1 MSEIEQTGQEEVK
14 AQPEIELVPEE
25 VVVAETEPVVAET
38 EPVAEAAPEEVSG
51 EGEGT
56 AAGPEAEL
64 EAKTA
69 TPAREESTSL
79 VSIDEYLAAGVHIG
93 TQQKT
98 QDMMRFVYRVR
109 TDGLYVL
116 DIQSTDARVR
126 AASKLLS
133 KYDPS
138 RILVVS
144 SRQYGQHP
152 ARMFAKALG
161 TKSVLGRFI
170 PGSLTNPKI
179 EGFYEPEIVILTDPA
194 GDAQVLKEAS
204 SIGVPVVAF
213 CDTNNLTSNV
223 DLVIPTNNKG
233 RKALSLIY
241 WLIAREVANSNG
253 IPFNYEMT
261 DFETPL

>member
-1 MSEIEQTGQEEVK
+1 MEEIEQTGQEENNE
-14 AQPEIELVPEE
+14 QPLPEE
-25 VVVAETEPVVAET
+25 DVVAEVKPAPEK
-38 EPVAEAAPEEVSG
+38 EAAAKTGSVPV
-51 EGEGT
+51 
-56 AAGPEAEL
+56 EAE
-64 EAKTA
+64 EEEPSAK
-69 TPAREESTSL
+69 EGSTSL

-116 DIQSTDARVR
+116 DIQSTDERIRV
-126 AASKLLS
+126 AAKLLS
-133 KYDPS
+133 HYDPS

-152 ARMFAKALG
+152 ARMFSRSLG
-161 TKSVLGRFI
+161 TRAMLGRFI
-170 PGSLTNPKI
+170 PGLLTNPQI
-179 EGFYEPEIVILTDPA
+179 HGFFEPDVVIVTDPA

-204 SIGVPVVAF
+204 SIGVPVVAL
-213 CDTNNLTSNV
+213 CDTNNLISNV

-233 RKALSLIY
+233 RKALSLVY
-241 WLIAREVANSNG
+241 WLLAREVSRLNST
-253 IPFNYEMT
+253 PFNYELT

>member
-1 MSEIEQTGQEEVK
+1 MEEIEQTGQEETE
-14 AQPEIELVPEE
+14 AQSLPEE
-25 VVVAETEPVVAET
+25 NVVV
-38 EPVAEAAPEEVSG
+38 EAKPAPEKEV
-51 EGEGT
+51 
-56 AAGPEAEL
+56 A
-64 EAKTA
+64 AKTGSVPVQSEDEA
-69 TPAREESTSL
+69 SAKEVSTSL

-116 DIQSTDARVR
+116 DIQSTDERIRV
-126 AASKLLS
+126 ASKLLAH
-133 KYDPS
+133 YDTA

-152 ARMFAKALG
+152 ARMFSRALG
-161 TKSVLGRFI
+161 TRAMLGRFI
-170 PGSLTNPKI
+170 PGSLTNPQI
-179 EGFYEPEIVILTDPA
+179 YGFFEPDVVIVTDPA

-204 SIGVPVVAF
+204 SIGVPVVAL
-213 CDTNNLTSNV
+213 CDTNNLISGV

-233 RKALSLIY
+233 RKALSLVY
-241 WLIAREVANSNG
+241 WLIAREVSRLNG
-253 IPFNYEMT
+253 TPFNYELT

>member
-1 MSEIEQTGQEEVK
+1 
-14 AQPEIELVPEE
+14 
-25 VVVAETEPVVAET
+25 
-38 EPVAEAAPEEVSG
+38 
-51 EGEGT
+51 
-56 AAGPEAEL
+56 
-64 EAKTA
+64 
-69 TPAREESTSL
+69 

-116 DIQSTDARVR
+116 DIQSTDERIRV
-126 AASKLLS
+126 ASKLLS
-133 KYDPS
+133 HYDPA

-152 ARMFAKALG
+152 ARMFSRALS
-161 TKSVLGRFI
+161 TRAMLGRFI
-170 PGSLTNPKI
+170 PGSLTNPQI
-179 EGFYEPEIVILTDPA
+179 HGFFEPDVIIVTDPA

-204 SIGVPVVAF
+204 SIGVPVVAL

-233 RKALSLIY
+233 RKALSLVY
-241 WLIAREVANSNG
+241 WLLAREVSRLNDT
-253 IPFNYEMT
+253 PFNYELP

>member
-1 MSEIEQTGQEEVK
+1 MEEIEHTEQEETET
-14 AQPEIELVPEE
+14 QPLPEE
-25 VVVAETEPVVAET
+25 NQEV
-38 EPVAEAAPEEVSG
+38 EAKPAPEKEA
-51 EGEGT
+51 T
-56 AAGPEAEL
+56 AKAGSVPVISDDEAV
-64 EAKTA
+64 
-69 TPAREESTSL
+69 AREGSTSL

-116 DIQSTDARVR
+116 DIQSTDERIRV
-126 AASKLLS
+126 ASKLLS
-133 KYDPS
+133 HYDPS

-152 ARMFAKALG
+152 AKMFSKALG
-161 TKSVLGRFI
+161 TRAMLGRFI
-170 PGSLTNPKI
+170 PGSLTNPQI
-179 EGFYEPEIVILTDPA
+179 HGFFEPDVVIVTDPA

-204 SIGVPVVAF
+204 SIGVPIVAL
-213 CDTNNLTSNV
+213 CDTNNLISNV

-233 RKALSLIY
+233 RKALSLVY
-241 WLIAREVANSNG
+241 WLIAREVSRLNG
-253 IPFNYEMT
+253 TPFNDELT

>member
-1 MSEIEQTGQEEVK
+1 MEEIEQTGQEETEE
-14 AQPEIELVPEE
+14 QPLPEE
-25 VVVAETEPVVAET
+25 NVEAEAKPEPEKEAAAKAGSV
-38 EPVAEAAPEEVSG
+38 PVASEDEAS
-51 EGEGT
+51 
-56 AAGPEAEL
+56 
-64 EAKTA
+64 
-69 TPAREESTSL
+69 AREGSTSL

-116 DIQSTDARVR
+116 DIQSTDERIRV
-126 AASKLLS
+126 ASKLLS
-133 KYDPS
+133 HYDPS

-152 ARMFAKALG
+152 AKMFSKALG
-161 TKSVLGRFI
+161 TRAMLGRFI
-170 PGSLTNPKI
+170 PGSLTNPQI
-179 EGFYEPEIVILTDPA
+179 HGFFEPDVVIVTDPA

-204 SIGVPVVAF
+204 SIGVPIVAL
-213 CDTNNLTSNV
+213 CDTNNLISNV

-233 RKALSLIY
+233 RKALSLVY
-241 WLIAREVANSNG
+241 WLIAREVSRLNG
-253 IPFNYEMT
+253 TPFNYELT

>member
-1 MSEIEQTGQEEVK
+1 MEEIEQTGQEETE
-14 AQPEIELVPEE
+14 AQSLPEE
-25 VVVAETEPVVAET
+25 NVVVEAKPAPEK
-38 EPVAEAAPEEVSG
+38 EAA
-51 EGEGT
+51 
-56 AAGPEAEL
+56 
-64 EAKTA
+64 AKTGSVPVQSEDEA
-69 TPAREESTSL
+69 SAKEVSTSL

-116 DIQSTDARVR
+116 DIQSTDERIRV
-126 AASKLLS
+126 ASKLLAH
-133 KYDPS
+133 YDTA

-152 ARMFAKALG
+152 ARMFSRALG
-161 TKSVLGRFI
+161 TRAMLGRFI
-170 PGSLTNPKI
+170 PGSLTNPQI
-179 EGFYEPEIVILTDPA
+179 YGFFEPDVVIVTDPA

-204 SIGVPVVAF
+204 SIGVPVVAL
-213 CDTNNLTSNV
+213 CDTNNLISGV

-233 RKALSLIY
+233 RKALSLVY
-241 WLIAREVANSNG
+241 WLIAREVSRING
-253 IPFNYEMT
+253 TPFNYELT

>member
-1 MSEIEQTGQEEVK
+1 MSEIEQRGQEGAE
-14 AQPEIELVPEE
+14 AQPENEPVPEE
-25 VVVAETEPVVAET
+25 EVIAE
-38 EPVAEAAPEEVSG
+38 
-51 EGEGT
+51 
-56 AAGPEAEL
+56 AGPEAEAVPEEVSEEEL
-64 EAKTA
+64 GTETETESATSAKEES
-69 TPAREESTSL
+69 REESTSL

-116 DIQSTDARVR
+116 DIQATDARVR
-126 AASKLLS
+126 TASRLLS

-152 ARMFAKALG
+152 ARMFSKALG

-170 PGSLTNPKI
+170 PGFLTNPEA
-179 EGFYEPEIVILTDPA
+179 EGFYEPEIVILTDPS
-194 GDAQVLKEAS
+194 GDVQVLKEAS
-204 SIGVPVVAF
+204 SIGIPVIAL

-223 DLVIPTNNKG
+223 DFVIPTNNKG

-241 WLIAREVANSNG
+241 WLLAREISAING
-253 IPFNYEMT
+253 TPFNYELAE
-261 DFETPL
+261 FETPL

>member
-1 MSEIEQTGQEEVK
+1 MEEIEQTGQEETEE
-14 AQPEIELVPEE
+14 QPLPEE
-25 VVVAETEPVVAET
+25 NIE
-38 EPVAEAAPEEVSG
+38 AEAKPAPEKE
-51 EGEGT
+51 
-56 AAGPEAEL
+56 AA
-64 EAKTA
+64 AKTRSVPVESEDEA
-69 TPAREESTSL
+69 SAKEGSTSL

-116 DIQSTDARVR
+116 DIQSTDERIRV
-126 AASKLLS
+126 ASKLLS
-133 KYDPS
+133 HYDPS

-152 ARMFAKALG
+152 AKMFSRALG
-161 TKSVLGRFI
+161 TRAMLGRFI
-170 PGSLTNPKI
+170 PGSLTNPQI
-179 EGFYEPEIVILTDPA
+179 HGFFEPDVVIVTDPA

-204 SIGVPVVAF
+204 SIGVPIVAL
-213 CDTNNLTSNV
+213 CDTNNLISNV

-233 RKALSLIY
+233 RKALSLVY
-241 WLIAREVANSNG
+241 WLIAREVSRLNG
-253 IPFNYEMT
+253 TPFNYELT

>member
-1 MSEIEQTGQEEVK
+1 MEEIEQTGQEENE
-14 AQPEIELVPEE
+14 AQPVPEE
-25 VVVAETEPVVAET
+25 NITAEAKPEPEKEAAEKTGSVPETED
-38 EPVAEAAPEEVSG
+38 EAASAK
-51 EGEGT
+51 EG
-56 AAGPEAEL
+56 
-64 EAKTA
+64 
-69 TPAREESTSL
+69 STSL

-116 DIQSTDARVR
+116 DIQSTDERIR

-133 KYDPS
+133 HYDPS

-152 ARMFAKALG
+152 ARMFSRALG
-161 TKSVLGRFI
+161 TRAMLGRFI
-170 PGSLTNPKI
+170 PGLLTNPQI
-179 EGFYEPEIVILTDPA
+179 HGFFEPDVVIVTDPA

-204 SIGVPVVAF
+204 SIGVPIVAL

-233 RKALSLIY
+233 RKALSLVY
-241 WLIAREVANSNG
+241 WLLAREVARLNG
-253 IPFNYEMT
+253 IPFNYELT

>member
-1 MSEIEQTGQEEVK
+1 MEEIEKTGQEENK
-14 AQPEIELVPEE
+14 AQPVPEE
-25 VVVAETEPVVAET
+25 NVA
-38 EPVAEAAPEEVSG
+38 AEAKPAPEE
-51 EGEGT
+51 E
-56 AAGPEAEL
+56 AAAETGPVPENEDEA
-64 EAKTA
+64 TS
-69 TPAREESTSL
+69 AREEGSTSL
-79 VSIDEYLAAGVHIG
+79 VPIDEYLAAGVHIG

-116 DIQSTDARVR
+116 DIQSTDERIK

-133 KYDPS
+133 HYDPS

-144 SRQYGQHP
+144 SRQYWQHP
-152 ARMFAKALG
+152 ARMFSRALG
-161 TKSVLGRFI
+161 TKSMLGRFI
-170 PGSLTNPKI
+170 PGLLTNPQI
-179 EGFYEPEIVILTDPA
+179 HGFFEPDIVIVTDPA

-204 SIGVPVVAF
+204 SIGIPIIAL

-233 RKALSLIY
+233 RKALSLVY
-241 WLIAREVANSNG
+241 WLLAREVARLNG
-253 IPFNYEMT
+253 IPFNYSLT

>member
-1 MSEIEQTGQEEVK
+1 MEEIEQTGQEENQT
-14 AQPEIELVPEE
+14 QPLPEE
-25 VVVAETEPVVAET
+25 NIE
-38 EPVAEAAPEEVSG
+38 AEAEPAPEKEAAAKTGNAGTKDEDAS
-51 EGEGT
+51 EKEGT
-56 AAGPEAEL
+56 
-64 EAKTA
+64 
-69 TPAREESTSL
+69 TSL

-116 DIQSTDARVR
+116 DIQATDERIRV
-126 AASKLLS
+126 ASRLLS
-133 KYDPS
+133 HYDPS

-152 ARMFAKALG
+152 ARMFSRALG
-161 TKSVLGRFI
+161 TRAMLGRFI
-170 PGSLTNPKI
+170 PGSLTNPQI
-179 EGFYEPEIVILTDPA
+179 YGFFEPDVVIVTDPA

-204 SIGVPVVAF
+204 SIGVPVVAL
-213 CDTNNLTSNV
+213 CDTNNLISNV

-233 RKALSLIY
+233 RKALSLVY
-241 WLIAREVANSNG
+241 WLLAREVAKSNN

>member
-1 MSEIEQTGQEEVK
+1 MEEMEQTGQEETE
-14 AQPEIELVPEE
+14 AQSLPEE
-25 VVVAETEPVVAET
+25 NVVVEAKPAPEK
-38 EPVAEAAPEEVSG
+38 EAA
-51 EGEGT
+51 
-56 AAGPEAEL
+56 
-64 EAKTA
+64 AKTGSVPVQSEDEA
-69 TPAREESTSL
+69 SAKEVSTSL

-116 DIQSTDARVR
+116 DIQSTDERIRV
-126 AASKLLS
+126 ASKLLAH
-133 KYDPS
+133 YDTA

-152 ARMFAKALG
+152 ARMFSRALG
-161 TKSVLGRFI
+161 TRAMLGRFI
-170 PGSLTNPKI
+170 PGSLTNPQI
-179 EGFYEPEIVILTDPA
+179 YGFFEPDVVIVTDPA

-204 SIGVPVVAF
+204 SIGVPVVAL
-213 CDTNNLTSNV
+213 CDTNNLISGV

-233 RKALSLIY
+233 RKALSLVY
-241 WLIAREVANSNG
+241 WLIAREVSRLNG
-253 IPFNYEMT
+253 TPFNYELT

>member
-1 MSEIEQTGQEEVK
+1 MEEIEQTGQEETE
-14 AQPEIELVPEE
+14 AQPLPEE
-25 VVVAETEPVVAET
+25 N
-38 EPVAEAAPEEVSG
+38 AEAEVKPAPEKE
-51 EGEGT
+51 
-56 AAGPEAEL
+56 AATKAGSVPVISEDEAV
-64 EAKTA
+64 
-69 TPAREESTSL
+69 AREGSTSL

-116 DIQSTDARVR
+116 DIQSTDERIRV
-126 AASKLLS
+126 ASKLLS
-133 KYDPS
+133 HYDPS

-152 ARMFAKALG
+152 AKMFSKALG
-161 TKSVLGRFI
+161 TRAMLGRFI
-170 PGSLTNPKI
+170 PGSLTNPQI
-179 EGFYEPEIVILTDPA
+179 HGFFEPDIVIVTDPA

-204 SIGVPVVAF
+204 SIGVPIVAL
-213 CDTNNLTSNV
+213 CDTNNLISNV

-233 RKALSLIY
+233 RKALSLVY
-241 WLIAREVANSNG
+241 WLIAREVSRLNAT
-253 IPFNYEMT
+253 PFNYELT

>member
-1 MSEIEQTGQEEVK
+1 MEEIEQTGQEETEV
-14 AQPEIELVPEE
+14 QPSPEE
-25 VVVAETEPVVAET
+25 EAVTETKPAPEK
-38 EPVAEAAPEEVSG
+38 EAAAKTESVPVESG
-51 EGEGT
+51 E
-56 AAGPEAEL
+56 EAS
-64 EAKTA
+64 
-69 TPAREESTSL
+69 AREGSTSL

-116 DIQSTDARVR
+116 DIQSTDERIRV
-126 AASKLLS
+126 ASKLLS
-133 KYDPS
+133 HYDPS

-152 ARMFAKALG
+152 AKMFSKALG
-161 TKSVLGRFI
+161 TRAMLGRFI
-170 PGSLTNPKI
+170 PGSLTNPQI
-179 EGFYEPEIVILTDPA
+179 HGFFEPDVVIVTDPA

-204 SIGVPVVAF
+204 SIGVPVVAL
-213 CDTNNLTSNV
+213 CDTNNLISGV

-233 RKALSLIY
+233 RKALSLVY
-241 WLIAREVANSNG
+241 WLLAREVSRLNG
-253 IPFNYEMT
+253 TPFNYELP

>member
-1 MSEIEQTGQEEVK
+1 MEEIEKTGQEENE
-14 AQPEIELVPEE
+14 AQPVPEE
-25 VVVAETEPVVAET
+25 NIEAETEPAPEKEAEAESESVPET
-38 EPVAEAAPEEVSG
+38 EGEAASVKEEG
-51 EGEGT
+51 
-56 AAGPEAEL
+56 
-64 EAKTA
+64 
-69 TPAREESTSL
+69 STSL

-116 DIQSTDARVR
+116 DIQSTDERIK
-126 AASKLLS
+126 AAAKLLS
-133 KYDPS
+133 HYDPS

-152 ARMFAKALG
+152 ARMFSRALG
-161 TKSVLGRFI
+161 TKAMLGRFI
-170 PGSLTNPKI
+170 PGSLTNPQI
-179 EGFYEPEIVILTDPA
+179 HGFFEPDIVIVTDPA
-194 GDAQVLKEAS
+194 GDAQVVKEAS
-204 SIGVPVVAF
+204 SIGVPIVAL

-233 RKALSLIY
+233 RKALSLVY
-241 WLIAREVANSNG
+241 WLLAREVARLNN
-253 IPFNYEMT
+253 IPFNYSLD

>member
-1 MSEIEQTGQEEVK
+1 MEEIEQTGQEETGE
-14 AQPEIELVPEE
+14 QPLPEE
-25 VVVAETEPVVAET
+25 DVVAEAKPEPEK
-38 EPVAEAAPEEVSG
+38 EAAVKTGSVPVESEDETVSPK
-51 EGEGT
+51 EG
-56 AAGPEAEL
+56 
-64 EAKTA
+64 
-69 TPAREESTSL
+69 STSL

-116 DIQSTDARVR
+116 DIQSTDERVR

-133 KYDPS
+133 HYDPA
-138 RILVVS
+138 RLLVVS

-152 ARMFAKALG
+152 ARMFSRALG
-161 TKSVLGRFI
+161 TRAMLGRFI
-170 PGSLTNPKI
+170 PGSLTNPQMH
-179 EGFYEPEIVILTDPA
+179 GFFEPDVIIVTDPA

-204 SIGVPVVAF
+204 SIGVPVIAL

-241 WLIAREVANSNG
+241 WLVAREVSRLNG
-253 IPFNYEMT
+253 TPFNYETT